1 MGSEKEN
8 GRESFSVEQKRRFS
22 LLTEIFGGTTVRVRH
37 G

>member
-1 MGSEKEN
+1 MGDEKEN
-8 GRESFSVEQKRRFS
+8 GRGSSVEQKRRFS